1 MICIGRESDE
11 NHVVRSLL
19 DAVSQQKIFVLL
31 SSRPSGRSVLD
42 ALAPAAE
49 LAMRPLP
56 TPAATE
62 LARQIIGTE
71 AVAAIAAERSKGNPL
86 FVEQFAAWAAKTD
99 YQGGTGGP
107 HSLHQVIAARIAHL
121 SDVRLSN
128 IRQTLR
134 WRRGWERE
142 AVEGELDR
150 LEAEIGLW
158 LDRLETGDYADR
170 VEAAGYLI
178 DLERVDFEIFLASA
192 LAGKARPRSSRLRE
206 EIERLLIGSAHH
218 LARRSRKASVG
229 CQRRRR
235 ENIARD
241 AERGG
246 DYAYAAF
253 NWPLATSFYKLA
265 LELSPSRR
273 TDELGSRLAECVRR
287 SRPVLDDA
295 AKMVEVEA
303 AKNEDIETRPM
314 VDMRRLPAVWLH
326 LAYRHASREYFL
338 RAAEAAEAINDRA
351 LAKWARREAGQAAPG
366 S

>member
-1 MICIGRESDE
+1 M
-11 NHVVRSLL
+11 
-19 DAVSQQKIFVLL
+19 
-31 SSRPSGRSVLD
+31 
-42 ALAPAAE
+42 
-49 LAMRPLP
+49 
-56 TPAATE
+56 
-62 LARQIIGTE
+62 
-71 AVAAIAAERSKGNPL
+71 
-86 FVEQFAAWAAKTD
+86 
-99 YQGGTGGP
+99 
-107 HSLHQVIAARIAHL
+107 
-121 SDVRLSN
+121 
-128 IRQTLR
+128 
-134 WRRGWERE
+134 
-142 AVEGELDR
+142 
-150 LEAEIGLW
+150 
-158 LDRLETGDYADR
+158 
-170 VEAAGYLI
+170 
-178 DLERVDFEIFLASA
+178 
-192 LAGKARPRSSRLRE
+192 
-206 EIERLLIGSAHH
+206 LIGSAHQM
-218 LARRSRKASVG
+218 LADLGKRASVASDAE
-229 CQRRRR
+229 R